1 MLEAKVE
8 NESKQCQVTT
18 HNTNYYNFSYDLKVH
33 NSVNGTKCVH
43 YETLMLFKLT

>member
-18 HNTNYYNFSYDLKVH
+18 RKKIYYNFSYDLKVH
-33 NSVNGTKCVH
+33 NSVNGTHSV
-43 YETLMLFKLT
+43 YFYTL